1 MRKVVLLSLILA
13 MLLLLTCP
21 TLLFST
27 KSSVNMAVEFNNH
40 ASAVWVALEKGY
52 FNDEGIDVKTLET
65 FTTGLELSAALDRGD
80 IQVAWACL
88 GPLVIAYSKGV
99 PIKIVAMAHAHG
111 YALVAKSE
119 LKTIYDLENKT
130 IACCGKGSPVYLL
143 VKLVIERYGLK
154 NVKIV
159 YMKPPIAM
167 ASLISGKIDAAAL
180 PEHYASLV
188 ISKGFKLLVR
198 SQDLWDKWPGSFLAV
213 REELLKKNPELVKK
227 LIKVTIRATAFIN
240 ENISEATKIVSSK
253 LKIPYEVCLKS
264 MENLE
269 YSNTIDVLE
278 IQKYLDLM
286 YKYGCIDRR
295 INANEILDL
304 TILNEV
310 TSKNE

>member
-1 MRKVVLLSLILA
+1 MLLSLILVT
-13 MLLLLTCP
+13 LLVFICS

-27 KSSVNMAVEFNNH
+27 KSSVNMAVEFNDH

-52 FNDEGIDVKTLET
+52 FNDEGINVKTLET
-65 FTTGLELSAALDRGD
+65 FITGLELSAALDRGD

-99 PIKIVAMAHAHG
+99 PIKIVAMAHTHG
-111 YALVAKSE
+111 YALVVKPE
-119 LKTIYDLENKT
+119 LNTVYDLENKT

-143 VKLVIERYGLK
+143 VRLVIERYGLK

-180 PEHYASLV
+180 PEHYVSLV
-188 ISKGFKLLVR
+188 VSRGFKLLIR

-213 REELLKKNPELVKK
+213 REELLRENPELVKK
-227 LIKVTIRATAFIN
+227 LIKVTIRATEFIN
-240 ENISEATKIVSSK
+240 ENIGEAAKIVSSK

-269 YSNTIDVLE
+269 YSNTVDVLE
-278 IQKYLDLM
+278 VQKYLDLM

-304 TILNEV
+304 TILNEI